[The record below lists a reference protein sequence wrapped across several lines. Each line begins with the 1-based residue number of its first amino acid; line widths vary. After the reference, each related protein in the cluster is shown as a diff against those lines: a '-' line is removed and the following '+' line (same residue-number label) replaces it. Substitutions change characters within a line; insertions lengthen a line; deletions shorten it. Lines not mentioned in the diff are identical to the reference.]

1 MKKIIIILA
10 SMFFFA
16 GCSDTASS
24 VSAIDESEPVID
36 TTSTDPVTEPETA
49 VTKTVKPFICS
60 DVIDYSI
67 TEISSLVITHEFQ
80 GWSVACDIASL
91 VVLEDIGVIAP
102 NGQSEMARERLTKN
116 PEYKEFIRNEVVNL
130 YVANGIDD
138 PVQMEKDI
146 EIIYK
151 VIDMM
156 NTVTGDCV
164 PNPDYVE

>member
-36 TTSTDPVTEPETA
+36 TTSTDPVTEPETT

-60 DVIDYSI
+60 DVIDVNAIKVSD
-67 TEISSLVITHEFQ
+67 LVFMHEFQ
-80 GWSVACDIASL
+80 GW
-91 VVLEDIGVIAP
+91 AP
-102 NGQSEMARERLTKN
+102 AFDWIRLTELENVGQIMADGNADGMRKRIIEN

-146 EIIYK
+146 NGIYTI
-151 VIDMM
+151 IDMM